1 MPTTY
6 TEITAGTATITTLI
20 VDNSAACEP
29 TPTTSG
35 TFGQIIICENY
46 IYVYD
51 GSRWKRGELTTYTT

>member
-6 TEITAGTATITTLI
+6 DEIIAGTATITTLI
-20 VDNSAACEP
+20 VDNSAACTP
-29 TPTTSG
+29 TPSTAG

-51 GSRWKRGELTTYTT
+51 GSQWKRGELTVYS

>member
-6 TEITAGTATITTLI
+6 TEISASTATITTLI
-20 VDNSAACEP
+20 VNDSGSC
-29 TPTTSG
+29 TPTSSTTG

-51 GSRWKRGELTTYTT
+51 GVQWKRGEFSTYY